1 MENGLKPWQNRVHEI
16 IYEADTPAGKL
27 FDVVLIIFI
36 LLSVGVVMLESVAE
50 YSKVYGSLFT
60 GLELFFTVSFTIE
73 YVLRLI
79 CIRKPSKYALSFFGV
94 IDLLAILPLYLEL
107 ILGSQKASYL
117 AVIRI
122 LRVLRIFRVLKLAQ
136 YLKEANI
143 LRLALTAS
151 VKKITVF
158 LVSILVLVVLFGSLM
173 FLIEGGDDSNFRNI
187 PESIYWAIVTITT
200 VGYGDIAPVTGLGK
214 FIAGIVMVMGYAI
227 IAVPTG
233 IVSVELNDA
242 MKHADLKISTQACPS
257 CTAEGH
263 EYDADYCKKC
273 GAKL

>member
-16 IYEADTPAGKL
+16 IYEADTPAGKF

-50 YSKVYGSLFT
+50 YSKIYGALFT

-79 CIRKPSKYALSFFGV
+79 CIKKPAKYALSFFGV

-200 VGYGDIAPVTGLGK
+200 VGYGDIAPVTAMGK
-214 FIAGIVMVMGYAI
+214 FVAGIVMVMGYAI

-233 IVSVELNDA
+233 IVSVELNSA